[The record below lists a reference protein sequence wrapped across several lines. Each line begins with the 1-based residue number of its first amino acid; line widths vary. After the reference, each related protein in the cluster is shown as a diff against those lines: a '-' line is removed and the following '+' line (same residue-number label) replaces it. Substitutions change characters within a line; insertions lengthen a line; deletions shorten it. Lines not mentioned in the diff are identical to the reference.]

1 MKTVEHMFISKTVTV
16 KERTAPDVCE
26 THPLDPRTVRAV
38 RARLKPDETMH
49 LLAETFKALGDPAR
63 AKILYALSH
72 AELCV
77 CDLAELV
84 GLTESATSHQLR
96 ILRGLRLVKH
106 RREGRQVFYS
116 MADDHIR
123 SLFAQGLDH
132 VEERR

>member
-1 MKTVEHMFISKTVTV
+1 MILKDHIS
-16 KERTAPDVCE
+16 ADACDI
-26 THPLDPRTVRAV
+26 HPLDPRTVQAV
-38 RARLKPDETMH
+38 RARLKPDATML

-77 CDLAELV
+77 CDLAEIV
-84 GLTESATSHQLR
+84 GLTESAASHQLR
-96 ILRGLRLVKH
+96 ILRGLRLVKY

-123 SLFAQGLDH
+123 GLFAQGLDH